1 MRCERA
7 ECFCEGLVEIFELV
21 GRVPRAV
28 APGDATEAGR
38 MPFGKVTESRPS
50 PQTRARCRLGPR
62 FRDPHSGDEKGSVEN
77 AVGFLRRNLLVP
89 VPSVASVA
97 GPDARLR
104 IGCERINS
112 TSRNKF
118 RESTT
123 KAFPVDFAATVSLP
137 GVRFDSV
144 RWQRARSDKRG
155 YVRIDG
161 NSYCAGPAWHDRGL
175 VVGVR
180 ANSVSIF
187 TDRNR
192 RVATLPRCWGEGE
205 LIRNPLSL
213 VPAIVARPRAFGE
226 STIRRDMPD
235 DLVAAIDRCDRPQ
248 VRRALRAIGR
258 AAATSGF
265 EAACEAARRI
275 FDGGRVP
282 DDASCDVLAR
292 RVAAGEHV
300 GDGVDLTAY
309 DRLVGEEARLR
320 VA

>member
-1 MRCERA
+1 M
-7 ECFCEGLVEIFELV
+7 
-21 GRVPRAV
+21 
-28 APGDATEAGR
+28 
-38 MPFGKVTESRPS
+38 M
-50 PQTRARCRLGPR
+50 
-62 FRDPHSGDEKGSVEN
+62 
-77 AVGFLRRNLLVP
+77 
-89 VPSVASVA
+89 
-97 GPDARLR
+97 
-104 IGCERINS
+104 
-112 TSRNKF
+112 
-118 RESTT
+118 
-123 KAFPVDFAATVSLP
+123 SLP

-161 NSYCAGPAWHDRGL
+161 NPCCAGPAWHDRGL

-248 VRRALRAIGR
+248 VRQALRAIGR
-258 AAATSGF
+258 AAATPGSG
-265 EAACEAARRI
+265 AACEAAR
-275 FDGGRVP
+275 
-282 DDASCDVLAR
+282 
-292 RVAAGEHV
+292 
-300 GDGVDLTAY
+300 
-309 DRLVGEEARLR
+309 LR

>member
-1 MRCERA
+1 M
-7 ECFCEGLVEIFELV
+7 
-21 GRVPRAV
+21 
-28 APGDATEAGR
+28 
-38 MPFGKVTESRPS
+38 
-50 PQTRARCRLGPR
+50 
-62 FRDPHSGDEKGSVEN
+62 DE
-77 AVGFLRRNLLVP
+77 
-89 VPSVASVA
+89 
-97 GPDARLR
+97 PDARLR
-104 IGCERINS
+104 VGCER
-112 TSRNKF
+112 TDPASRDGSG
-118 RESTT
+118 EPTT
-123 KAFPVDFAATVSLP
+123 KALPADFAAMMSLP

-144 RWQRARSDKRG
+144 RWLGARSDKRG
-155 YVRIDG
+155 YVRVDG
-161 NSYCAGPAWHDRGL
+161 NSYCAGPAWHDRDL

-180 ANSVSIF
+180 ANSVDILA
-187 TDRNR
+187 DRNR

-205 LIRNPLSL
+205 LVRNPLSL

-226 STIRRDMPD
+226 STIRRDMPE

-248 VRRALRAIGR
+248 VRQALRAIGR

-320 VA
+320 VV